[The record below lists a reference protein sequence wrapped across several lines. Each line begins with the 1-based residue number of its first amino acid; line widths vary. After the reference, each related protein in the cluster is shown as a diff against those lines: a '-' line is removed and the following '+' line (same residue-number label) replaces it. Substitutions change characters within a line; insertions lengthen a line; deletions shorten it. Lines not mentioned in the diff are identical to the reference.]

1 MGERKLADLQRI
13 LGTHLPPELLRQAL
27 RHSSY
32 ANEHPGEGE
41 SNERLEFLGDAVLNL
56 AVSEYL
62 YRTCPHPEG
71 ELTQLRAAIV
81 SGSALAEVARDLG
94 LSSHLLLGRGE
105 EESGG
110 RERSSLLSDAFEALV
125 GAVFLHE
132 GYEAA
137 ARFVRH
143 HLRSALDRARA
154 GDVRRDY
161 KTLLQEEAQ
170 RHGLRPVYTL
180 LEARG
185 ADHAREFTVQVE
197 LNGRKALGKGR
208 RIKDAEQEA
217 ARRLYLQ
224 ILASDAD
231 LSPPPALP

>member
-1 MGERKLADLQRI
+1 MDL
-13 LGTHLPPELLRQAL
+13 PDELLRQAL

-32 ANEHPGEGE
+32 ANEHPEEGE
-41 SNERLEFLGDAVLNL
+41 SNERLEFLGDAVLSL

-62 YRTCPHPEG
+62 YKNCPLPEG
-71 ELTQLRAAIV
+71 ELTRVRSLVV
-81 SGSALAEVARDLG
+81 SGPTLAARAKALG

-110 RERSSLLSDAFEALV
+110 RERSSILSDAFEALV
-125 GAVFLHE
+125 GAVFLHK

-137 ARFVRH
+137 ARFVLH
-143 HLRSALDRARA
+143 HLRDEIEQALR
-154 GDVRRDY
+154 GEIRRDY

-170 RHGLRPVYTL
+170 KRGLRPVYTL

-197 LNGRKALGKGR
+197 LNDQRAIGRGR

-217 ARRLYLQ
+217 AQRLYERLV
-224 ILASDAD
+224 SD
-231 LSPPPALP
+231 